1 VPGTLKRLSVAT
13 LVATCIG
20 AVVLPAAANAD
31 PVEDL
36 LGGIENTVNDTVDS
50 VNGLLGG
57 NGGSGGSGGGSP
69 APAPA
74 PAPQAEGG
82 STEPGITGTNPHG
95 EGQVLGL
102 SVDVIDLP
110 GEDDVVIGQSR
121 GDQDEDG
128 NYHGSV
134 VPLSVLGF
142 DIAVVTTEEGE
153 TATSPLT
160 PINDILDEI
169 CTGTTVCLQLLD
181 FSSET
186 TGTGSNNSFEAASA
200 DIAEGLVSA
209 NVLESDG
216 NINEAGGCQTAE
228 GSANTDVGVGND
240 TITVDALQSSSESQA
255 CNDGSESTDSDSQV
269 LNLGPLDALNP
280 LTLLGCDPTAEDDEF
295 DVAGLV
301 GGVCNG
307 DDTNGSQAEAPYNVR
322 KALGLDVLPLLSTLA
337 PDIDGLASA
346 DGANSESLAQAPGDD
361 AECPDPN
368 NPDCPTDECPDPT
381 NPDCPDGSDD
391 CPDPSNPDCPDIEVS
406 PSGPPGSDDDGDGP
420 GGPGGPSAESAD
432 DDRLAFTGADMGL
445 LGAIGLGVM
454 AIGLALMALA
464 DRRRNAVHG

>member
-1 VPGTLKRLSVAT
+1 MPGTVKRISIAT

-20 AVVLPAAANAD
+20 AAILPSAASAD
-31 PVEDL
+31 PVGDL
-36 LGGIENTVNDTVDS
+36 LGGIQKTVDDTVN
-50 VNGLLGG
+50 GILGG
-57 NGGSGGSGGGSP
+57 NGGGSGGGSS

-74 PAPQAEGG
+74 PVPQAEGG
-82 STEPGITGTNPHG
+82 STDPAITGTDPHA

-110 GEDDVVIGQSR
+110 GEEDVIIGQSR
-121 GDQDEDG
+121 GDQDGDG

-134 VPLSVLGF
+134 VPVSVLGF
-142 DIAVVTTEEGE
+142 DIAVITTEEGE

-169 CTGTTVCLQLLD
+169 CTGTTVCLQALD

-186 TGTGSNNSFEAASA
+186 TDTGSNNSFEAASA
-200 DIAEGLVSA
+200 DIGEGLVSA
-209 NVLESDG
+209 NVLESEG
-216 NINEAGGCQTAE
+216 NINEAGGCQTSS
-228 GSANTDVGVGND
+228 GSTNTDVGVGND

-255 CNDGSESTDSDSQV
+255 CDNGSESTDQDSQV

-307 DDTNGSQAEAPYNVR
+307 DDTNGSQADAPYNVR
-322 KALGLDVLPLLSTLA
+322 KALGLDVLAALATVA

-361 AECPDPN
+361 AECPDPS
-368 NPDCPTDECPDPT
+368 NPDCPGGNEPPNTDDE
-381 NPDCPDGSDD
+381 N
-391 CPDPSNPDCPDIEVS
+391 PDIEVS
-406 PSGPPGSDDDGDGP
+406 PAGSPGNDGDGSD
-420 GGPGGPSAESAD
+420 GPSADTPD
-432 DDRLAFTGADMGL
+432 DTLAFTGADMGI

-454 AIGLALMALA
+454 AAGLALMALV
-464 DRRRNAVHG
+464 DRRRGALRS

>member
-1 VPGTLKRLSVAT
+1 MPGTVKRISIAT

-20 AVVLPAAANAD
+20 AAILPSAASAD
-31 PVEDL
+31 PVGDL
-36 LGGIENTVNDTVDS
+36 LGGIQKTVDDTVN
-50 VNGLLGG
+50 GILGG
-57 NGGSGGSGGGSP
+57 NGGGSGGGSS

-74 PAPQAEGG
+74 PVPQAEGG
-82 STEPGITGTNPHG
+82 STDPAITGTDPHA

-110 GEDDVVIGQSR
+110 GEEDVIIGQSR
-121 GDQDEDG
+121 GDQDGDG

-134 VPLSVLGF
+134 VPVSVLGF
-142 DIAVVTTEEGE
+142 DIAVITTEEGE

-169 CTGTTVCLQLLD
+169 CTGTTVCLQALD

-186 TGTGSNNSFEAASA
+186 TDTGSNNSFEAASA

-209 NVLESDG
+209 NVLESEG
-216 NINEAGGCQTAE
+216 NINEAGGCQTSS
-228 GSANTDVGVGND
+228 GSTNTDVGVGND

-255 CNDGSESTDSDSQV
+255 CDNGSESTDQDSQV

-307 DDTNGSQAEAPYNVR
+307 DDTNGSQADAPYNVR
-322 KALGLDVLPLLSTLA
+322 KALGLDVLART
-337 PDIDGLASA
+337 
-346 DGANSESLAQAPGDD
+346 
-361 AECPDPN
+361 
-368 NPDCPTDECPDPT
+368 
-381 NPDCPDGSDD
+381 SD
-391 CPDPSNPDCPDIEVS
+391 
-406 PSGPPGSDDDGDGP
+406 
-420 GGPGGPSAESAD
+420 GGPGHRRAGKRGRCELRVTGP
-432 DDRLAFTGADMGL
+432 GP
-445 LGAIGLGVM
+445 
-454 AIGLALMALA
+454 
-464 DRRRNAVHG
+464 RR

>member
-1 VPGTLKRLSVAT
+1 MPGTLTRISVAT

-20 AVVLPAAANAD
+20 AAILPSAANAD
-31 PVEDL
+31 PVDDL
-36 LGGIENTVNDTVDS
+36 LGGIEKTVNDT

-57 NGGSGGSGGGSP
+57 SGGGNGGGSA

-82 STEPGITGTNPHG
+82 STEPAITGTNPHG

-110 GEDDVVIGQSR
+110 GEEDVIVGQSR
-121 GDQDEDG
+121 GDQDSDG
-128 NYHGSV
+128 DYHGTV
-134 VPLSVLGF
+134 VPVSVLGF
-142 DIAVVTTEEGE
+142 DIALVTTEEGE

-169 CTGTTVCLQLLD
+169 CTGTTVCLQVLD

-186 TGTGSNNSFEAASA
+186 TDTGSNNSFEAASA

-209 NVLESDG
+209 NVLESEG

-240 TITVDALQSSSESQA
+240 TLTVDALQSNSESQA
-255 CNDGSESTDSDSQV
+255 CNDGSESTDKDSQV

-307 DDTNGSQAEAPYNVR
+307 DDTNGSQADAPYNVR
-322 KALGLDVLPLLSTLA
+322 KALGLDVLPALATLA

-361 AECPDPN
+361 AECPDPS
-368 NPDCPTDECPDPT
+368 NPDCPTDECPDAT
-381 NPDCPDGSDD
+381 NPDCPNGGDD
-391 CPDPSNPDCPDIEVS
+391 PEIEVS
-406 PSGPPGSDDDGDGP
+406 PAGPPGGGDDGDGP
-420 GGPGGPSAESAD
+420 DGPSADTPD
-432 DDRLAFTGADMGL
+432 DSLAFTGADIGI

-454 AIGLALMALA
+454 ATGLALMALA
-464 DRRRNAVHG
+464 DRRRSALRS